1 MPTILK
7 SLFGI
12 LYGLYAWIVF
22 VSVVLVTTLLV
33 AVIPGLRIRR
43 LLARWAARIIFA
55 MTAIRLDVRELEP
68 LPDNAC
74 VIVAN
79 HASLL
84 DGVILTAALPPRFGF
99 VIKNEM
105 QRMPIGSLLLRRLGS
120 EFVERSDRHKGASD
134 ARRILRK
141 AHGGEALVFFPEGTF
156 RAEPGLGRFR
166 SGAFAAASKGN
177 LPVVPVIIQGSRHVL
192 PADRV
197 LPRPGK
203 IAVIVTG
210 ALSYE
215 TDDVPPG
222 AKQMGE
228 DSRRRIL
235 QHLGEPA
242 LDFFIRQGGGKE
254 AA

>member
-7 SLFGI
+7 SLFGM
-12 LYGLYAWIVF
+12 LYGLYAWTVF

-43 LLARWAARIIFA
+43 LLARWAGRIIFA
-55 MTAIRLDVRELEP
+55 LTGIRLDVRELEP
-68 LPDNAC
+68 LPEGAC

-105 QRMPIGSLLLRRLGS
+105 QKIPIGNLLLRRLGS

-156 RAEPGLGRFR
+156 QAEPGLGRFH

-177 LPVVPVIIQGSRHVL
+177 LPVVPVIIRGSRYVL
-192 PADRV
+192 PADRI

-203 IAVIVTG
+203 IEVLVTG
-210 ALSYE
+210 ALTYE

-242 LDFFIRQGGGKE
+242 LDFFIRKSGG
-254 AA
+254 